1 MKLLKVV
8 ILSVLVL
15 TLCAV
20 TLLGKRQDKKRLFVD
35 YNEGYVN
42 EITVR
47 NNTINAPLPVYPEEA
62 IRDGA
67 QGLVDVAVLFDEN
80 GNFQQLKRLESPH
93 PALLKA
99 VNDALKQWTVRVG
112 YDSPSPATRLP
123 VRMFGELRFHFVIRD
138 GVGTVKNSTL
148 EEQRTE
154 SAKYLKI
161 IRPGDEKRPR

>member
-20 TLLGKRQDKKRLFVD
+20 TLLAKRQDKKRLFVD

-47 NNTINAPLPVYPEEA
+47 ANTINAPLPAYAEEA

-138 GVGTVKNSTL
+138 GVGTVENSTL